1 MRKNEEEPVLFV
13 VSILPRDFY
22 DTCLISLEQI
32 FLRTGTVLEN
42 AAVGDCGESPVQL
55 VRGNQRFDRCSLFLI
70 GPRPRCTLSDWRD
83 ETRNFLASARVPHAQ
98 RRPRDAQRRMS
109 APGVA
114 VSAPVSA
121 LHRPH
126 SARAPHTFERARG
139 GFGGVHSPRKA
150 RARGGVAG
158 VASGAQRGFA
168 RETHAPFAPRAGS
181 DRLVARAAG
190 ADLPGGDPPRLRSEP
205 DRSPESSSGP
215 ERAQPSSFPS
225 SPCTTSASPS
235 RGGSSSPSSASPASS
250 SPAAPRSL
258 AFGGG
263 FGAALIA
270 LGVSSLRK
278 WKAGKRSL
286 AETATSL
293 LISLALTWVMGRKWL
308 AGGAFIPTGLIAVS
322 AACMDLF
329 YLHNI
334 AAGGNPPREKSE

>member
-1 MRKNEEEPVLFV
+1 
-13 VSILPRDFY
+13 
-22 DTCLISLEQI
+22 
-32 FLRTGTVLEN
+32 
-42 AAVGDCGESPVQL
+42 
-55 VRGNQRFDRCSLFLI
+55 
-70 GPRPRCTLSDWRD
+70 
-83 ETRNFLASARVPHAQ
+83 
-98 RRPRDAQRRMS
+98 MS

-121 LHRPH
+121 LQNPA
-126 SARAPHTFERARG
+126 SARASPTTERARG
-139 GFGGVHSPRKA
+139 GFGGVPSPRKA

-158 VASGAQRGFA
+158 VASGARRGSA
-168 RETHAPFAPRAGS
+168 RETHAPFASRARS
-181 DRLVARAAG
+181 DRLVARTAG
-190 ADLPGGDPPRLRSEP
+190 ADLPGGDPPRPRSEP
-205 DRSPESSSGP
+205 DWSPESSSGP
-215 ERAQPSSFPS
+215 ER
-225 SPCTTSASPS
+225 TRTSLLPFLPMHDFCFTLPWGLFVALL
-235 RGGSSSPSSASPASS
+235 GLAGFVIAGSTK
-250 SPAAPRSL
+250 SL

-293 LISLALTWVMGRKWL
+293 LISLALTWVMGNKWS

-322 AACMDLF
+322 AAFMDLF

>member
-1 MRKNEEEPVLFV
+1 MSCRFF
-13 VSILPRDFY
+13 RDFY
-22 DTCLISLEQI
+22 HICLISLKQI
-32 FLRTGTVLEN
+32 FCAPELCLKTLLSAIVAN
-42 AAVGDCGESPVQL
+42 PPVQL

-83 ETRNFLASARVPHAQ
+83 ETRNFWHPRVCPT

-168 RETHAPFAPRAGS
+168 RETARAVRS
-181 DRLVARAAG
+181 ARQVRPTHARAAG

-215 ERAQPSSFPS
+215 ERTRTFLLPILPMHDFCFTLPWGLFVALLGLAGFVI
-225 SPCTTSASPS
+225 A
-235 RGGSSSPSSASPASS
+235 GSTK
-250 SPAAPRSL
+250 SL

-293 LISLALTWVMGRKWL
+293 LYPSPSRGSRAASGWR
-308 AGGAFIPTGLIAVS
+308 AAPSFPRDSSPS
-322 AACMDLF
+322 A
-329 YLHNI
+329 
-334 AAGGNPPREKSE
+334 PRAWTSSTFTT